1 MTTQPFSLV
10 VVSGGASD
18 PSSTRMLADRIAER
32 VVSRAGQRDR
42 TVEVSVIELRPL
54 AAEIATALT
63 SQLLGPKLDAAVAT
77 LGSADGIIVST
88 PVYKAGP
95 SGLLKGFLDVLDND
109 LLVAKPVV
117 LAATAGTARHALVVD
132 EQLRSLF
139 AYLRTLTVPTSLFAA
154 SEDWGD
160 ATLTQRIDRAAV
172 ELVVLMDADFAG
184 RVKAEAWAAYSH
196 QYGSAGGTELGIDL
210 DSDLMRLATGG
221 SL

>member
-1 MTTQPFSLV
+1 MTSQPFSLV
-10 VVSGGASD
+10 VVSGGASH

-42 TVEVSVIELRPL
+42 TVEVSVVELRPL

-184 RVKAEAWAAYSH
+184 QVKAEAWAAYSH

>member
-1 MTTQPFSLV
+1 MTSQPFSLV
-10 VVSGGASD
+10 VVSGGASH

-42 TVEVSVIELRPL
+42 TVEVSVVELRPL

-139 AYLRTLTVPTSLFAA
+139 AYLRTLTVPTSLFAV

-184 RVKAEAWAAYSH
+184 QVKAEAWAAYSH

>member
-1 MTTQPFSLV
+1 MTSQPFSLV

-42 TVEVSVIELRPL
+42 TVEVSVVELRPL

-184 RVKAEAWAAYSH
+184 QVKAEAWAAYSH